1 MKHLA
6 DLLLLAELTS
16 VLWGRKSQNLKSLDH
31 FWHVPTLWGDLSWRP
46 CQRFHRLTLLIWN
59 WAQALR
65 EGEGAHI
72 GVQLCPISAFSTE
85 KFNWPARGTYSTVY
99 RRKSTYKKVKPTFV
113 IFHFE
118 SGNQDHY
125 RRKIDA
131 DSTLLTS
138 YLSQLSVIIKVSSLT
153 YPVVQTLHHEDDR
166 LRSPLDVFNVILSF
180 YRPSI

>member
-1 MKHLA
+1 MISPKSSAHMKYLA
-6 DLLLLAELTS
+6 DLLLLAGLTS
-16 VLWGRKSQNLKSLDH
+16 VLCGRKSQNLKSLDH

-85 KFNWPARGTYSTVY
+85 KFNWPARGTYSAVY
-99 RRKSTYKKVKPTFV
+99 RRKRPYKKIKPTFV
-113 IFHFE
+113 IFHFR
-118 SGNQDHY
+118 SGNQDRY
-125 RRKIDA
+125 CRKRDA
-131 DSTLLTS
+131 DSAMFTS

-153 YPVVQTLHHEDDR
+153 YPVM
-166 LRSPLDVFNVILSF
+166 
-180 YRPSI
+180 